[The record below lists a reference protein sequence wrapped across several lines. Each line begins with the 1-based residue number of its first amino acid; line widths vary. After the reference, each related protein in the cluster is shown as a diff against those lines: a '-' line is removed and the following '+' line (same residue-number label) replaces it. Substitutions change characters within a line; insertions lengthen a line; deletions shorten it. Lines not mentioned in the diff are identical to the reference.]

1 MGELKYA
8 IMRYTPSLVSGES
21 INLAALFYYVDTDYR
36 EFYSI
41 NNWNRVAAFDDT
53 LNIPMIK
60 DILLDIQDAV
70 GTSLTNPDFDIKRLC
85 ARYSNELHF
94 DKAISLSTDE
104 KNLSKQI
111 DEVKRMYFQFELE
124 KGLRPKKDEQK
135 RFLGRILKAKEI
147 EYRRDDHQLGKFNEP
162 IVYDYSF
169 SNYGIKFFNFDL
181 DSIQSQTINKVK
193 AWAWNCANSTDGR
206 KVIIFYNSSDDTR
219 ADVSA
224 ALSILKE
231 SAFMVVSIN
240 EGFGN
245 VINVLD
251 KLIS

>member
-1 MGELKYA
+1 MGELQYA

-21 INLAALFYYVDTDYR
+21 INLAALFYYLDTDYR
-36 EFYSI
+36 EFYII

-53 LNIPMIK
+53 LSILMIK

-70 GTSLTNPDFDIKRLC
+70 GTSITNPEFDIKRFC
-85 ARYSNELHF
+85 AKYSNELHF
-94 DKAISLSTDE
+94 DNAISLPADE
-104 KNLSKQI
+104 KTLTKQI

-124 KGLRPKKDEQK
+124 KDKRPKREEQK

-147 EYRRDDHQLGKFNEP
+147 EYTRDDHQRGRFNEP

-169 SNYGIKFFNFDL
+169 SNYGVKFFNFDL

-193 AWAWNCANSTDGR
+193 AWAWNCINNADGK
-206 KVIIFYNSSDDTR
+206 KVIIFYNSSDDKR
-219 ADVSA
+219 PDVDA
-224 ALSILKE
+224 ALSILRE